1 MRDTLKIAIAQISP
15 LPGDI
20 THNLKTAMEFIE
32 KASAEGIKL
41 VIFPE
46 MYISGYSLIGSYCVE
61 DFKKISVS
69 MNDLVVRKLIRLCS
83 KLDEYVIVGLPLRD
97 TSNDIIYNA
106 ALFLG
111 PEGIIGIHR
120 KITLPNGNY
129 RGQKFCEGEYFKP
142 GRNISTFKTSI
153 GTFGIFI
160 CYELF
165 MPEIPR
171 MLAVQGAEY
180 LVCLAAG
187 PMSQKKAFDMFLPV
201 RAIEN
206 CAYLIFCNLPRE
218 GTMDFFGSSRILL
231 PNGRILEQAAVGDED
246 RIIGEI
252 NSTEVRRARRSYP
265 NLRDRKALD
274 FLNIDGPVKSPFA
287 PS

>member
-1 MRDTLKIAIAQISP
+1 MPDTLKIDIAQISP
-15 LPGDI
+15 RPGDI
-20 THNLKTAMEFIE
+20 NHNLNTAMEYME
-32 KASAEGIKL
+32 KSSAEGIKL

-46 MYISGYSLIGSYCVE
+46 MYISGYSVIGSYSTE
-61 DFKKISVS
+61 NFNKISVS
-69 MNDLVVRKLIRLCS
+69 INDVLVNKLIRLCS
-83 KLDEYVIVGLPLRD
+83 RLDEYVITGLPLRD
-97 TSNDIIYNA
+97 TSDDKVYNA

-111 PEGIIGIHR
+111 PDGIIGVHR
-120 KITLPNGNY
+120 KITLPDGNY
-129 RGQKFCEGEYFKP
+129 RGQKFCEGKYFKP
-142 GRNISTFKTSI
+142 GRNISTFKTPI
-153 GTFGIFI
+153 GAFGIFI

-206 CAYLIFCNLPRE
+206 SAYLIFCNLPRE
-218 GTMDFFGSSRILL
+218 GNMDFFGSSRILM

-246 RIIGEI
+246 RITGEI
-252 NSTEVRRARRSYP
+252 NSTAVGKARLSYP

-274 FLNIDGPVKSPFA
+274 FLNTD
-287 PS
+287 

>member
-1 MRDTLKIAIAQISP
+1 MPDTLKIDIAQISP
-15 LPGDI
+15 RPGDI
-20 THNLKTAMEFIE
+20 NHNLNTAMEYME
-32 KASAEGIKL
+32 KSSSEGIKL

-46 MYISGYSLIGSYCVE
+46 MYISGYSVIGSYSTE
-61 DFKKISVS
+61 DFKKISVD
-69 MNDLVVRKLIRLCS
+69 MNDLLVSKLIRLCS
-83 KLDEYVIVGLPLRD
+83 KLNEYVIIGLPLRD
-97 TSNDIIYNA
+97 KSNDRVYNA

-111 PEGIIGIHR
+111 PEGIIGVHR
-120 KITLPNGNY
+120 KVTLPNGNY

-153 GTFGIFI
+153 GAFGIFI

-206 CAYLIFCNLPRE
+206 SAYLIFCNLPRE
-218 GTMDFFGSSRILL
+218 GDMDFFGGSRILM

-246 RIIGEI
+246 RVTGEI
-252 NSTEVRRARRSYP
+252 NSTEVRRARLSYP
-265 NLRDRKALD
+265 NLKDRKALD
-274 FLNIDGPVKSPFA
+274 FLNID
-287 PS
+287 

>member
-1 MRDTLKIAIAQISP
+1 MLDTLKIDIAQISP
-15 LPGDI
+15 RPGDI
-20 THNLKTAMEFIE
+20 NHNLNTAMEYME
-32 KASAEGIKL
+32 KSSAEGIKL
-41 VIFPE
+41 VVFPE
-46 MYISGYSLIGSYCVE
+46 MYISGYSVIGSCSKE

-69 MNDLVVRKLIRLCS
+69 INDLLVSKLIKLCS
-83 KLDEYVIVGLPLRD
+83 KLDEYIIVGLPLRD
-97 TSNDIIYNA
+97 ESNDTVYNA

-111 PEGIIGIHR
+111 PDGIIGIHR

-129 RGQKFCEGEYFKP
+129 RGQKFYEGEYFKP

-153 GTFGIFI
+153 GAFGIFI

-171 MLAVQGAEY
+171 ILAVQGAEY

-206 CAYLIFCNLPRE
+206 SAYLIFCNLPRE
-218 GTMDFFGSSRILL
+218 GNMDFFGSSRILM

-246 RIIGEI
+246 RMTGEI
-252 NSTEVRRARRSYP
+252 NSTEVGRARLSYP
-265 NLRDRKALD
+265 NLKDRKALN
-274 FLNIDGPVKSPFA
+274 FLNIGGPVKGPFA
-287 PS
+287 SS